1 MEKYICTSWHPKISE
16 VAYNLL
22 EWLKDYQKLEDEII
36 YLEHD
41 LDRSKRELKRWV
53 YGDLQEVSLTA
64 DSEGA
69 KLEDRIAFRE
79 RELAN
84 KMDDMYKLK
93 RLISAFKGLENKI
106 AYLKYVEGMTLEEIA
121 EDLSYSASYVYKKH
135 AEIIKRIKFVE
146 ELALY

>member
-1 MEKYICTSWHPKISE
+1 M
-16 VAYNLL
+16 L

-79 RELAN
+79 RELAS

-135 AEIIKRIKFVE
+135 AEIIRRIKFVE